1 MASNPSDGMQPSG
14 HQDRE
19 AVRMT
24 HCDLHE
30 VTWKAQLL
38 AHAARSALG
47 TADSPGAGVGEAQ
60 AVLDLLWRVGFRPS
74 DEE

>member
-1 MASNPSDGMQPSG
+1 MASNPTDGMEPSG
-14 HQDRE
+14 RKGRE

-30 VTWKAQLL
+30 VSWKAQLL
-38 AHAARSALG
+38 SHAARSALNM
-47 TADSPGAGVGEAQ
+47 ADIPSAAMGEAQ

-74 DEE
+74 EEG